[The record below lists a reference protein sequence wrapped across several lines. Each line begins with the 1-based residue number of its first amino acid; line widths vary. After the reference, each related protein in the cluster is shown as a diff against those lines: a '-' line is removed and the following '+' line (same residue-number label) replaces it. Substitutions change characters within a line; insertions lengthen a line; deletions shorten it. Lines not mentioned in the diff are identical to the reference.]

1 MLNSGHL
8 MFTKFPERILTIA
21 TQCYSLRTGNQGAE
35 PQLTEI
41 FLKEEVGEDRDDP
54 EMTSF

>member
-1 MLNSGHL
+1 
-8 MFTKFPERILTIA
+8 MFTKFPELILTIA

-35 PQLTEI
+35 PQLMEI
-41 FLKEEVGEDRDDP
+41 FLKEEVGEHRDDP